1 MAERAM
7 CMVTVLL
14 MWLLLFEGFDIS
26 HRLLFVAPCSRCVRG
41 AVHVLAEFLCGF
53 FQFPQQAEHFAKVV
67 MRVVVVWIQ
76 PHRFTQCLRS
86 LVVLFEIGKGS
97 RRVEM
102 AKRGIGPDTDN
113 FLEFRQS
120 FGNLSLARKRNAEIV
135 VGIDVIGIN
144 AQSFTEFAY
153 GARRVLLS
161 PVDQSEI
168 RMTYSV
174 FRVKTDRF
182 LEFRSG
188 LRNIAL
194 FHQGVAEFV

>member
-53 FQFPQQAEHFAKVV
+53 FQFPQQAEHF
-67 MRVVVVWIQ
+67 
-76 PHRFTQCLRS
+76 
-86 LVVLFEIGKGS
+86 GKGS

-144 AQSFTEFAY
+144 AQRFTEFAY

-168 RMTYSV
+168 RMTYS
-174 FRVKTDRF
+174 
-182 LEFRSG
+182 
-188 LRNIAL
+188 
-194 FHQGVAEFV
+194 